1 MTGGPRSTTWISARR
16 QFAGADPALLRLGG
30 RRVPLFRSIGI
41 AGYYG
46 ALLVAL
52 LAGLRAGVHPV
63 VVLGL
68 SAAAAASFFGWALL
82 RRAITGRES
91 LVLLEHVWVA
101 GLAVAGFCW
110 AAGADVL
117 RGLDVLCCGLTVF
130 LAAGRIGCFSVG
142 CCYGVPAAFGTTYPP
157 GAGLPARLAGVR
169 LLPVQLIEAA
179 GILFIGVVALAVAGG
194 RPGTATIWF
203 LLSYA
208 VVRFGT
214 EGLRGDDRPM
224 VAGLSGRRWMC
235 VIQAIGAGV
244 LAYVVLPGI
253 DSRSLTASG
262 FVLGATAVAGL
273 VLTRMRRPS
282 PLTRADAL
290 DETWSLIE
298 RLARTPGLS
307 NQPVLDTTRDGV
319 RVAVSLLVAD
329 GPPYDEPV
337 DVHVSLSAPD
347 RTQAELVAVGDA
359 LAGRAVQPG
368 EWAVHLRLDGARLGL
383 ATIAEPAR
391 FGPDRRRMDQTPR
404 PVTPYAEGYF
414 GPG

>member
-110 AAGADVL
+110 AAGADLL
-117 RGLDVLCCGLTVF
+117 RGLDVLCCGLTLF

-224 VAGLSGRRWMC
+224 VAGLSGPRWMC

-290 DETWSLIE
+290 D
-298 RLARTPGLS
+298 
-307 NQPVLDTTRDGV
+307 
-319 RVAVSLLVAD
+319 AVSLLVAD